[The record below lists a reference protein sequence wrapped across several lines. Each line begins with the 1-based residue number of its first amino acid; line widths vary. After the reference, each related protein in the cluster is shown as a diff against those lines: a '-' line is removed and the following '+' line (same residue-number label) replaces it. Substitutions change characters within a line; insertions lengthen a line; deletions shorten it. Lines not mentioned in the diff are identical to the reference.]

1 MMSESESQIFI
12 QLKDKISRVIELYDK
27 EKNKNDLLLKE
38 NQDLKERVKTAQ
50 QNLDDIQTKYDKLKI
65 AKTIMASSTN
75 MNDARLK
82 VNRMVREI
90 DRCIA
95 LLNR

>member
-1 MMSESESQIFI
+1 MSESDSFVFDHFKE
-12 QLKDKISRVIELYDK
+12 KIKRIIDLYDK
-27 EKNKNDLLLKE
+27 EKNKNDSLVRENHELKE
-38 NQDLKERVKTAQ
+38 KVKTVE
-50 QNLDDIQTKYDKLKI
+50 QNLNEIKTKYDKLKI
-65 AKTIMASSTN
+65 AKTIMTSSN
-75 MNDARLK
+75 NLHDARLK

>member
-1 MMSESESQIFI
+1 MNESDNYSFS
-12 QLKDKISRVIELYDK
+12 QLKEKIRKIMDLYYKQKDKNDSLLRENHELK
-27 EKNKNDLLLKE
+27 EKVRATE
-38 NQDLKERVKTAQ
+38 
-50 QNLDDIQTKYDKLKI
+50 QNLFEIRSKYDKLKI
-65 AKTIMASSTN
+65 AKTIIASSNN
-75 MNDARLK
+75 MHDARLK

>member
-1 MMSESESQIFI
+1 MMSESESQIFK
-12 QLKDKISRVIELYDK
+12 QFKDKISRVIELYDK

>member
-1 MMSESESQIFI
+1 MSESESQIFK
-12 QLKDKISRVIELYDK
+12 QLKDKINRIIELYNK
-27 EKNKNDLLLKE
+27 EKNKNDLLIKE

-65 AKTIMASSTN
+65 AKTIMASSIN
-75 MNDARLK
+75 LNDARLK

>member
-1 MMSESESQIFI
+1 MSESDTFVFDH
-12 QLKDKISRVIELYDK
+12 LKEKIKKIIDLYDK
-27 EKNKNDLLLKE
+27 EKNKNDLLVRENHELKE
-38 NQDLKERVKTAQ
+38 KVKIVE
-50 QNLDDIQTKYDKLKI
+50 QNLNEIKTKYDKLKI
-65 AKTIMASSTN
+65 AKTIMTSSN
-75 MNDARLK
+75 NLHDARLK